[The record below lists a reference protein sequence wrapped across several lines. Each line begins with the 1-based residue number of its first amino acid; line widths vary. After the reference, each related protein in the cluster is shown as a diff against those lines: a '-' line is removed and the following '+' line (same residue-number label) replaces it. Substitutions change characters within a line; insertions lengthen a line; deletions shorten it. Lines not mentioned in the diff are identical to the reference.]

1 MKKGFFSCV
10 AIVMLMVFL
19 SASSVFA
26 ADEFTKN
33 FISNKVG
40 VGYQGM
46 IVGNLLNGVSVRGWI
61 GERIGLEGNFIMG
74 AVKATTSNPDIPIG
88 SFTIDA
94 SNKDISADVW
104 SLEAKAMYALIV
116 RSNSKFYVGG
126 KIGYGRVDIGG
137 FPTQEFW
144 TPGAF
149 VGSEYS
155 LPSIPEVG
163 LNFEVGYSGIIYNST
178 NLPPGTTIDLR
189 LHGVNAAVGIH
200 YYF

>member
-1 MKKGFFSCV
+1 
-10 AIVMLMVFL
+10 MLMVFL

-26 ADEFTKN
+26 SDEVTKN

-61 GERIGLEGNFIMG
+61 GERVGLEGNFFLG
-74 AVKATTSNPDIPIG
+74 DVKATTTTNGNATLGMDSTNG
-88 SFTIDA
+88 TESYA
-94 SNKDISADVW
+94 NVW
-104 SLEAKAMYALIV
+104 NLEAKAMYALIV

-126 KIGYGRVDIGG
+126 KIGYGRVDINAVNM
-137 FPTQEFW
+137 QSFW
-144 TPGAF
+144 TPGVF

-178 NLPPGTTIDLR
+178 GLPECQSIDLR

>member
-74 AVKATTSNPDIPIG
+74 ALKAKINDQETD
-88 SFTIDA
+88 
-94 SNKDISADVW
+94 ADVW

-126 KIGYGRVDIGG
+126 KIGYGRVDIDG

-178 NLPPGTTIDLR
+178 SRSPYDKYDSTVDLR